1 MIIWLASYP
10 KSGNTLLRSILATYF
25 FSEDGEFKF
34 EHLYKIDQ
42 FPSIHHFEN
51 LGIDTSN
58 EKLVFKNF
66 INAQKSINNDKNKI
80 KFFKTH
86 SSLSK
91 IENCNFTDLENTL
104 GAIYIVRDP
113 RNVVKSFSHHYD
125 LTIDEATEA
134 MIDQTR
140 WLVRTDTMFK
150 TFLSSWKIN
159 YNSWKQLGNKV
170 LFVKY
175 EDLVNKKKTT
185 LIKIFKFI
193 NKIGMKNFNLDMI
206 KLNKVIKSTEF
217 DKMQYLEKKYDF
229 REGVIDPKTKKRKI
243 FFTFGP
249 KNNWRRD
256 LDEKNREKIE
266 KNFKEEII
274 ELNYVL

>member
-91 IENCNFTDLENTL
+91 IENCNFTDLDNTL
-104 GAIYIVRDP
+104 GAIYIIRDP

-125 LTIDEATEA
+125 LTIDQATEA

-140 WLVRTDTMFK
+140 WLARTDTMFK

-193 NKIGMKNFNLDMI
+193 NKIGMKNLNLDMI

-229 REGVIDPKTKKRKI
+229 REGVIDPKTKKRKT

-249 KNNWRRD
+249 KNNWRID

>member
-91 IENCNFTDLENTL
+91 IENCNFTDLDNTL

-134 MIDQTR
+134 MIDQSR
-140 WLVRTDTMFK
+140 WLARTDTMFK

-193 NKIGMKNFNLDMI
+193 NKIGMKNLNLDMI
-206 KLNKVIKSTEF
+206 KLNRVIKSTEF
-217 DKMQYLEKKYDF
+217 EKMQYLEKKYDF
-229 REGVIDPKTKKRKI
+229 REGVIDPKTKKRKT

-249 KNNWRRD
+249 KNNWRKD

>member
-91 IENCNFTDLENTL
+91 IENCNFTDLDNTL
-104 GAIYIVRDP
+104 GAIYIIRDP

-140 WLVRTDTMFK
+140 WLARTDTMFK

-193 NKIGMKNFNLDMI
+193 NKIGMKNLNLDMI

-229 REGVIDPKTKKRKI
+229 REGVIDPKTKKRKT

-249 KNNWRRD
+249 KNNWRID

>member
-91 IENCNFTDLENTL
+91 IENCNFTDLDNTL

-125 LTIDEATEA
+125 LTIDQATEA

-140 WLVRTDTMFK
+140 WLAKTDTMFK

-229 REGVIDPKTKKRKI
+229 REGVIDPKTKKRKT

-249 KNNWRRD
+249 KNNWRID

-274 ELNYVL
+274 ELNYFL

>member
-91 IENCNFTDLENTL
+91 IENCNFTDLDNTL

-134 MIDQTR
+134 MIDQSR
-140 WLVRTDTMFK
+140 WLARTDTMFK

-193 NKIGMKNFNLDMI
+193 NKIGMKNLNLDMI
-206 KLNKVIKSTEF
+206 KLNRVIKSTEF
-217 DKMQYLEKKYDF
+217 EKMQYLEKKYDF
-229 REGVIDPKTKKRKI
+229 REGVIDPKTKKRKT

>member
-91 IENCNFTDLENTL
+91 IENCNFTDLDNTL

-134 MIDQTR
+134 MIDQSR
-140 WLVRTDTMFK
+140 WLARTDTMFK

-159 YNSWKQLGNKV
+159 YNSWKQLDNKV

-193 NKIGMKNFNLDMI
+193 NKIGMKNLNLDMI
-206 KLNKVIKSTEF
+206 KLNRVIKSTEF
-217 DKMQYLEKKYDF
+217 EKMQYLEKKYDF
-229 REGVIDPKTKKRKI
+229 REGVIDPKTKKRKT

-249 KNNWRRD
+249 KNNWRKD